1 MRKNQ
6 IMMGLI
12 FLALLVSLVA
22 LAFAEENETGNAYG
36 KKNMTYGKC
45 VAAAAKVKQGCYN
58 STKMTYSSCKGN
70 VAGDAAAQGKENKGK
85 LKQASDSCK
94 NNYKTGRNQCKAAFK
109 ATKQGQ
115 CAQIKHNFLETV
127 GAAFY

>member
-70 VAGDAAAQGKENKGK
+70 VAGDAAAQGKENKEK

-94 NNYKTGRNQCKAAFK
+94 NNYKQKRNECKAAFK
-109 ATKQGQ
+109 AAKQGQ